1 MSFFPMCG
9 RYILYLYT
17 SSSHRPADGRTLRDD
32 SKKMLGPLVICFLYD
47 GYSFTTYIH
56 CSAMLPC
63 YLLFGLLLVSSTL
76 AGPLLIS
83 ENLPDLASLEASLE
97 ASMEAAERGA
107 ESPMI
112 VDAIPNSGAQV
123 AL

>member
-1 MSFFPMCG
+1 
-9 RYILYLYT
+9 
-17 SSSHRPADGRTLRDD
+17 
-32 SKKMLGPLVICFLYD
+32 
-47 GYSFTTYIH
+47 
-56 CSAMLPC
+56 MLPC
-63 YLLFGLLLVSSTL
+63 YLLLGLLLASSTL

-112 VDAIPNSGAQV
+112 VEAIPNSGAQV
-123 AL
+123 A

>member
-1 MSFFPMCG
+1 
-9 RYILYLYT
+9 
-17 SSSHRPADGRTLRDD
+17 
-32 SKKMLGPLVICFLYD
+32 
-47 GYSFTTYIH
+47 
-56 CSAMLPC
+56 MLPC

-83 ENLPDLASLEASLE
+83 SENLPDLASLEASLE
-97 ASMEAAERGA
+97 ASMEAAERGP

-112 VDAIPNSGAQV
+112 VEAIPNSGAQV